1 MRTLTTGKERSGFVK
16 GTMKPQEGKAV
27 MIYFTNT
34 KTRTTSFLIKL
45 NHECKA
51 VFSVYKRVL
60 LLSHFPF
67 SSANFS
73 FAIFLSCVLCVRCDL
88 CSFFLSISLT
98 PRPTA
103 FCIYS
108 GIKLKVKIPQ
118 LSQAIYSV
126 FMRSWGIFLLDA
138 LFIFS
143 SSSSFLLPL
152 TLYLIPQT
160 KMFFVFL
167 ISSTNQKHSH
177 NNTARKK
184 SDTVLI
190 CCILKITTVHACW

>member
-1 MRTLTTGKERSGFVK
+1 MRTLTTGKERSGFAK
-16 GTMKPQEGKAV
+16 GTTKPQEGKAV

-88 CSFFLSISLT
+88 CSFFLSISLS

-126 FMRSWGIFLLDA
+126 FMRS
-138 LFIFS
+138 
-143 SSSSFLLPL
+143 
-152 TLYLIPQT
+152 
-160 KMFFVFL
+160 
-167 ISSTNQKHSH
+167 
-177 NNTARKK
+177 
-184 SDTVLI
+184 
-190 CCILKITTVHACW
+190 

>member
-1 MRTLTTGKERSGFVK
+1 MRERERERERERVMRTLTTGKERSGFVK

-88 CSFFLSISLT
+88 CSFFLSISLS

-126 FMRSWGIFLLDA
+126 FM
-138 LFIFS
+138 
-143 SSSSFLLPL
+143 
-152 TLYLIPQT
+152 
-160 KMFFVFL
+160 
-167 ISSTNQKHSH
+167 
-177 NNTARKK
+177 
-184 SDTVLI
+184 
-190 CCILKITTVHACW
+190 

>member
-1 MRTLTTGKERSGFVK
+1 LRTLTTGKERSGFAK
-16 GTMKPQEGKAV
+16 GTTKPQEGKAV
-27 MIYFTNT
+27 MIYFTT
-34 KTRTTSFLIKL
+34 IFFIKL
-45 NHECKA
+45 NPECKA

-126 FMRSWGIFLLDA
+126 FMWSWGIFLLDA

-143 SSSSFLLPL
+143 SSFFLLLL